1 MIVLHKF
8 LGDHQMSVVLWVLN
22 TLILI
27 LIILVVYFIKELP
40 KMFGEKWSQN
50 RQARTSKELQVES
63 YFRQQG
69 GNDVKKLLTDWTSFL
84 TKMDQIE
91 NLMGKDGSKYN
102 DLMHRTLLYG
112 SKETIEIVAAMSQFS
127 YQSEEI
133 RKKQDPDGKKLMIYI
148 ATVIASLKYDFTGYK
163 VKPISLLKAKLT
175 DIQEYR
181 DQIDSL
187 TKEIAKEIKS
197 VNEK

>member
-8 LGDHQMSVVLWVLN
+8 LGDYQMSVVLWVLN

-69 GNDVKKLLTDWTSFL
+69 E
-84 TKMDQIE
+84 M
-91 NLMGKDGSKYN
+91 MSKN
-102 DLMHRTLLYG
+102 
-112 SKETIEIVAAMSQFS
+112 F
-127 YQSEEI
+127 
-133 RKKQDPDGKKLMIYI
+133 
-148 ATVIASLKYDFTGYK
+148 
-163 VKPISLLKAKLT
+163 
-175 DIQEYR
+175 
-181 DQIDSL
+181 
-187 TKEIAKEIKS
+187 
-197 VNEK
+197 

>member
-1 MIVLHKF
+1 
-8 LGDHQMSVVLWVLN
+8 MSVVLWVLN

-112 SKETIEIVAAMSQFS
+112 SKETIEIVAAMSQFN

-163 VKPISLLKAKLT
+163 VKPISLLKAKLA

-187 TKEIAKEIKS
+187 TKEIATEIKR

>member
-1 MIVLHKF
+1 MIILNNN
-8 LGDHQMSVVLWVLN
+8 LGDCQMSSVLWVLN
-22 TLILI
+22 ALILI
-27 LIILVVYFIKELP
+27 LILLVGYFIKELP

-50 RQARTSKELQVES
+50 RQARTSKELQVEA

-69 GNDVKKLLTDWTSFL
+69 GNDVKKLLGEWTSFL

-91 NLMGKDGSKYN
+91 NLLGKDGTKYN

-112 SKETIEIVAAMSQFS
+112 SKETIEIVAAMSQFT
-127 YQSEEI
+127 YQNESI
-133 RKKQDPDGKKLMIYI
+133 RKEQDPDGKKLLIYI
-148 ATVIASLKYDFTGYK
+148 ASVIASLKYDFTGYK

-175 DIQEYR
+175 DIKDASDR
-181 DQIDSL
+181 IDYL
-187 TKEIAKEIKS
+187 TKEIAEEIKK

>member
-1 MIVLHKF
+1 
-8 LGDHQMSVVLWVLN
+8 MSVVLWVLN

-112 SKETIEIVAAMSQFS
+112 SKETIEIVAAMSQFN

-187 TKEIAKEIKS
+187 TKEIATEIKR